1 MPTSTSRS
9 SSWEDLVD
17 GSSRLEED
25 ARPRVVPRAARGIA
39 TRPAGVVARDMSR
52 REVEVMLGYLS
63 TYLYELSV
71 LSIVR

>member
-1 MPTSTSRS
+1 M
-9 SSWEDLVD
+9 
-17 GSSRLEED
+17 EED
-25 ARPRVVPRAARGIA
+25 ARARTRADAPPRVIPRAARGIA

-52 REVEVMLGYLS
+52 REVEVMVGYLS

>member
-1 MPTSTSRS
+1 M
-9 SSWEDLVD
+9 
-17 GSSRLEED
+17 EED
-25 ARPRVVPRAARGIA
+25 ARARTRADAPPRVIPRAARGIA

-63 TYLYELSV
+63 TYLSV

>member
-1 MPTSTSRS
+1 M
-9 SSWEDLVD
+9 
-17 GSSRLEED
+17 EEAARARTRAD
-25 ARPRVVPRAARGIA
+25 APPRVIPRAARGIA